1 MRTEIKKLNYTMGLN
16 ESTIKL
22 INEPIKHLIGTC
34 YHSDCETKCGSC
46 FEIRIDTTHPVVTS
60 LPTLDP
66 QDTSSRSSHES
77 ILSNVTLIVER
88 TNEQQ

>member
-66 QDTSSRSSHES
+66 QDTSRSSHES